1 MKTLQEIQDNYLAI
15 DFFLSMSCNKDCHYC
30 TSYTL
35 EMRNLTVDMDFLKQ
49 TLEYFKN
56 YKIRIC
62 LLGGEPGLIKN
73 LDKVIAEIKKY
84 PNFVCSV
91 LSNSFVR
98 KRYPEVLE
106 DKEILY
112 VEHNIEDFYKHEV
125 KMSGNFDFVPENDM
139 NNFNV
144 VVKTPN
150 YFKYKQF
157 HPEVIKKLD
166 HKNTMW
172 KEFNGRSP
180 DFTDVIQADE
190 IDRKLCASFPMVPV
204 IDFEERH
211 IVHCSKK
218 FANNKELSKTFELTQ
233 ENVDKMMNFQLFKYE
248 NYCKTCTEF
257 VPPKGHFP
265 MRKYSKVL
273 TNKVLTESER
283 LQDELE
289 PIDD

>member
-1 MKTLQEIQDNYLAI
+1 MKTLREIQDNYLAI

-73 LDKVIAEIKKY
+73 LDDVINEIKKY

-91 LSNSFVR
+91 LSNSFIR
-98 KRYPEVLE
+98 KRYPHILE

-112 VEHNIEDFYKHEV
+112 VEHNILDFYENEV
-125 KMSGNFDFVPENDM
+125 KKLGNFDFVPENEM
-139 NNFNV
+139 NNYNV
-144 VVKTPN
+144 VLKTPN
-150 YFKYKQF
+150 YLKYKDN
-157 HPEVIKKLD
+157 HKEVIEKLN

-172 KEFNGRSP
+172 KAFNGRSKE
-180 DFTDVIQADE
+180 FTDVIQADE
-190 IDRKLCASFPMVPV
+190 IDRKMCASFPMVPV
-204 IDFEERH
+204 FDFEKKK
-211 IVHCSKK
+211 IIHCSKK
-218 FANNKELSKTFELTQ
+218 FANNTELSRMFELTQ

-248 NYCKTCTEF
+248 SYCKTCTEW

-265 MRKYSKVL
+265 MRKYAKL
-273 TNKVLTESER
+273 LTESER